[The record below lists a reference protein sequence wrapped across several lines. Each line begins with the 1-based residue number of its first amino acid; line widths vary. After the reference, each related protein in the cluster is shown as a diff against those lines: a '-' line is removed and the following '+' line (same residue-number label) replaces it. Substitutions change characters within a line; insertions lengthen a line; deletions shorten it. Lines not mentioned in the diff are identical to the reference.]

1 MRLLMIILVPFVCFA
16 VELSDMGDFIEVEIL
31 PLTGMTIVGMEY
43 TGTDPAGIMQLWT
56 EFMQR
61 VSEIPG
67 RSPEDD
73 AYGVLLGYD
82 QVSGEYSYL
91 AGVESGAD
99 GPLPEGMV
107 SAGIDPGPY
116 AVFTFRFDMLESIYS
131 YVYDQWMPQSGWAA
145 GEGYS
150 FEFYPED
157 FIPSEEGVLMQLYV
171 SVREEE

>member
-1 MRLLMIILVPFVCFA
+1 MRRLFVVLIPFVCFA

-43 TGTDPAGIMQLWT
+43 EGTDPAGIMQLWT

-61 VSEIPG
+61 VDEIPG
-67 RSPEDD
+67 RSPQDD
-73 AYGVLLGYD
+73 AYGVMLGYD
-82 QVSGEYSYL
+82 QVTGKYSYL
-91 AGVESGAD
+91 AGVASDA
-99 GPLPEGMV
+99 PEDIPQGMLAV
-107 SAGIDPGPY
+107 DIPAGPY

-131 YVYDQWMPQSGWAA
+131 FVYDEWMPESGWVT
-145 GEGYS
+145 GEGHC

-171 SVREEE
+171 SVREE